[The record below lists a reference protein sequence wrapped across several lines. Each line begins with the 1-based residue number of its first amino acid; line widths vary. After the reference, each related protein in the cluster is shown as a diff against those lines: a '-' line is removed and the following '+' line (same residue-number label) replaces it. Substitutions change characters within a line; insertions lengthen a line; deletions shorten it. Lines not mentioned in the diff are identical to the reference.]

1 MGIPELAKQIANP
14 NRIGMNADLAER
26 LGVADEDV
34 VRARLMGQ
42 VDDDQSHLG
51 VYLLATYVVDDT
63 DVWGDGEIYWWS
75 IPALVDKDG
84 MVKANPLHGLPLGEP
99 PHKVGSHEWMTS
111 LSLAEPRLLAVIPP
125 NPDIASC
132 VLRIAFYDDDGAAA
146 DVPKALNA
154 ALEAYAGLSSQPLA
168 GAEQIV
174 KPVRDAIWNSLR
186 AYQDDILVDQDVIL
200 RRGEA
205 TRFGAGMI
213 GSVVNSMARVY
224 YLVRDERRTE
234 SFGPI
239 SLHKGQLETVRF
251 KQKLSIGGRL
261 ALFSRGADVDC
272 ATFGDMDTDRPFMNR
287 VLDQRQ
293 EASLEQ
299 GFNVVGTGPA
309 KFMAFYT
316 PP

>member
-1 MGIPELAKQIANP
+1 
-14 NRIGMNADLAER
+14 
-26 LGVADEDV
+26 
-34 VRARLMGQ
+34 
-42 VDDDQSHLG
+42 
-51 VYLLATYVVDDT
+51 
-63 DVWGDGEIYWWS
+63 
-75 IPALVDKDG
+75 
-84 MVKANPLHGLPLGEP
+84 
-99 PHKVGSHEWMTS
+99 
-111 LSLAEPRLLAVIPP
+111 
-125 NPDIASC
+125 
-132 VLRIAFYDDDGAAA
+132 
-146 DVPKALNA
+146 
-154 ALEAYAGLSSQPLA
+154 
-168 GAEQIV
+168 
-174 KPVRDAIWNSLR
+174 
-186 AYQDDILVDQDVIL
+186 
-200 RRGEA
+200 
-205 TRFGAGMI
+205 MI